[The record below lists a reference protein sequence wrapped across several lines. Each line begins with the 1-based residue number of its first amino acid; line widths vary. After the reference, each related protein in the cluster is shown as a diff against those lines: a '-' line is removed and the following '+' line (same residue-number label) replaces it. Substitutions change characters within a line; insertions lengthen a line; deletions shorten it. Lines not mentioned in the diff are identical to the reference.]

1 MIGAPAEAGLGL
13 RPARQQAR
21 RCPVR
26 ARDPLG
32 SLSVRAIRRFTI
44 RPLLPEPLAPLRG
57 LMLNLRWS
65 WHPETLDL
73 FAAIDPDGW
82 ERAGHEPVPLLAEV
96 SPQRLASL
104 AADRR
109 FLRRLGDAV
118 DELRDYTTGP
128 RWYQS
133 DPALDGP
140 PRSVAYFSPEYGVT
154 AALPQYSGGLGILA
168 GDHLKAGSDLGV
180 PLIGVGLFYRHG
192 YFTQTLSPEGWQ
204 TERYPAGDPNGLPLT
219 QLRDDLGT
227 PVRVSVALADDTHV
241 AAQVWIAQIG
251 RVPLLLLDSYVEE
264 NDPTMREVTDRLYGG
279 GSEHRLRQELLLGVG
294 GVRAVR
300 AFCAITSH
308 PEPEVFH
315 TNEGHAGF
323 LGLER
328 IREYVGQGLTF
339 DEAIEMCRAGTVFT
353 THTPVPAGIDRFSR
367 ELMTRQFSDA
377 PDPALPF
384 DRVMAL
390 GAENY
395 PGGDRGVFNMA
406 VMGMRLAQR
415 VNGVSLLHGEV
426 SREMFHG
433 LWPGFDTAEVPIGS
447 ITNGVHGPT
456 WVAGEIMSLAQG
468 GQADEPTEEGAA
480 AWEQAAADP
489 AAIFRIRGLLRARLV
504 EQTRH
509 RLRASWIQRGASGAE
524 LTWIDDVLDEDVL
537 TIGFA
542 RRVPSYKRLT
552 MMLTDPDRLTALLL
566 DPERP
571 IQIVI
576 AGKAHPAD
584 DSGKLMIQQMVRFA
598 DDPRVRHRIVFL
610 PDYDMA
616 LARAMVQGCDVW
628 LNNPLRPL
636 EACGTSGMKAAMNG
650 ALNLSIRDG
659 WWDEWFD
666 GHNGWAI
673 PSADG
678 VADPERRDELEAA
691 ALYDLL
697 GQSVA
702 PLFYDRASDGLPRRW
717 LEMVAH
723 TLRTLGPLAQATRM
737 VREYVTTMYLPAARS
752 SRALAA
758 GRPGFAG
765 ARDLA
770 RWKKRVVDAWPA
782 VAIEHVE
789 AEDGEPSPGE
799 TLVVR
804 ATVALGDLS
813 PEDVTVQL
821 VYGAASD
828 EDEIRDPAFAD
839 LELEGDPA
847 NGGAARYVGEVELG
861 RPGAFGYTVRV
872 LPQHPLLAAP
882 AELGLIA
889 LPTPTAGMTNGDLR

>member
-1 MIGAPAEAGLGL
+1 MASE
-13 RPARQQAR
+13 AR

-26 ARDPLG
+26 SRHLLG

-44 RPLLPEPLAPLRG
+44 RPQLPEPLAPLRG

-65 WHPETLDL
+65 WHAETQDL
-73 FAAIDPDGW
+73 FASIDPEGW
-82 ERAGHEPVPLLAEV
+82 ERAGREPVALLAEV
-96 SPQRLASL
+96 SPERLTSL

-118 DELRDYTTGP
+118 DELREYTTGP
-128 RWYQS
+128 RWYQV
-133 DPALDGP
+133 DPSLGGKPAAI
-140 PRSVAYFSPEYGVT
+140 AYFSPEYGIT

-180 PLIGVGLFYRHG
+180 PLIGVGLLYRHG
-192 YFTQTLSPEGWQ
+192 YFTQALSAEGWQ

-219 QLRDDLGT
+219 LLREGGE
-227 PVRVSVALADDTHV
+227 PVKVSVALAGGAII

-251 RVPLLLLDSYVEE
+251 RIPLLLLDSYVEE
-264 NDPTMREVTDRLYGG
+264 NDPALREVTDRLYGG
-279 GSEHRLRQELLLGVG
+279 GSEHRLRQELLLGIG

-328 IREYVGQGLTF
+328 IREYLGLGLTF
-339 DEAIEMCRAGTVFT
+339 DEALAMCRAGTVFT
-353 THTPVPAGIDRFSR
+353 THTPVPAGIDRFGTDLVAAQFGDVADP
-367 ELMTRQFSDA
+367 EL
-377 PDPALPF
+377 PV
-384 DRVMAL
+384 DRILAL
-390 GAENY
+390 GAETF
-395 PGGDRGVFNMA
+395 PGGDPNVFNMA

-415 VNGVSLLHGEV
+415 VNGVSALHGRV
-426 SREMFHG
+426 SRQMFTG

-447 ITNGVHGPT
+447 VTNGVHGPT
-456 WVAGEIMSLAQG
+456 WVATEILAQG
-468 GQADEPTEEGAA
+468 GQAQEPAEDEA
-480 AWEQAAADP
+480 AWDRAAADP
-489 AAIFRIRGLLRARLV
+489 AAIFAARGLLRARLV
-504 EQTRH
+504 AETRR
-509 RLRASWIQRGASGAE
+509 RLRASWIQRGASEAE
-524 LTWIDDVLDEDVL
+524 LTWIDDVLDENVL

-552 MMLTDPDRLTALLL
+552 MMLHDPARLTALLL
-566 DPERP
+566 DRERP
-571 IQIVI
+571 VQIVI

-584 DSGKLMIQQMVRFA
+584 DGGKLMIQQMVRFA

-616 LARAMVQGCDVW
+616 LAGAMTAGCDVW

-636 EACGTSGMKAAMNG
+636 EACGTSGMKAALNG
-650 ALNLSIRDG
+650 ALNLSILDG

-678 VADPERRDELEAA
+678 VADPERRDELEAS

-702 PLFYDRASDGLPRRW
+702 PLFYDRGPDGLPGRW

-723 TLRTLGPLAQATRM
+723 TLRTLGPKAQATRM
-737 VREYVTTMYLPAARS
+737 VREYVTELYLPAARS
-752 SRALAA
+752 SQALA
-758 GRPGFAG
+758 GGPGFAG
-765 ARDLA
+765 AREMA
-770 RWKKRVVDAWPA
+770 AWKDRVTKAWPG

-789 AEDGEPSPGE
+789 AEDGEQSPGAN
-799 TLVVR
+799 LVVR
-804 ATVALGDLS
+804 ASVALGGLS
-813 PEDVTVQL
+813 PDDVTVQV
-821 VYGAASD
+821 VYGPAGD
-828 EDEIRDPAFAD
+828 DDEIIPPAFAD
-839 LELEGDPA
+839 LELEGEPS
-847 NGGAARYVGEVELG
+847 GGSAARYAGEAELG
-861 RPGAFGYTVRV
+861 RPGPFGYTVRV
-872 LPQHPLLAAP
+872 LPRHPLLASP
-882 AELGLIA
+882 AEMGLIT
-889 LPTPTAGMTNGDLR
+889 LPDAPAGMTNGDLR